1 MASPTFA
8 ARGPELCKWLIFRSE
23 RSQGRHHKVAGHTDY
38 GTWAAITRGGGWA
51 GKLNFRR
58 WSRMA

>member
-1 MASPTFA
+1 
-8 ARGPELCKWLIFRSE
+8 LCKWLIFRSE